1 MAVFLYDHFNE
12 NIDKIAREK
21 KKQDMNELTRMQS
34 EILDGAQKLFQTH
47 DKDGVYQDIREN
59 DFKEKIIDKYES
71 VRYSLAFN
79 IYKNINMWGFMDT
92 ICLNFY
98 MI

>member
-12 NIDKIAREK
+12 QIDKIARAK
-21 KKQDMNELTRMQS
+21 KKQEMNDLAKMQS
-34 EILDGAQKLFQTH
+34 EILDGASKLFMKN

-59 DFKEKIIDKYES
+59 DFKEKIIDQYES
-71 VRYSLAFN
+71 VRYTLAFN

-92 ICLNFY
+92 IC
-98 MI
+98 